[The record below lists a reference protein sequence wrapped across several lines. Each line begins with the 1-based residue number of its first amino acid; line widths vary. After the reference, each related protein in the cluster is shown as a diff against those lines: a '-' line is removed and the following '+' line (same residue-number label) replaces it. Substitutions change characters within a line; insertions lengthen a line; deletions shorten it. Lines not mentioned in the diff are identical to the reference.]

1 MKKSLQKQTKC
12 ESPKEAYKATKAL
25 PAVPAEKKENR
36 FKGMSENLVQFE
48 PLYIPGYKIR
58 G

>member
-1 MKKSLQKQTKC
+1 MKTSLQKQTKC
-12 ESPKEAYKATKAL
+12 ESPKEAYKVAKAQ
-25 PAVPAEKKENR
+25 PAVPDSKQNR
-36 FKGMSENLVQFE
+36 FKGMSENLVKAE

>member
-1 MKKSLQKQTKC
+1 MTTSLQKQTKC
-12 ESPKEAYKATKAL
+12 ESPKEVYKVTKAQ
-25 PAVPAEKKENR
+25 PAVPERKENR
-36 FKGMSENLVQFE
+36 FKGMSENLVKAE

>member
-12 ESPKEAYKATKAL
+12 ESPKEAYKATKPQAT
-25 PAVPAEKKENR
+25 VPAEKNENR
-36 FKGMSENLVQFE
+36 FKGMSENLVQFA